1 MRHGIPIQGIKI
13 NWTTLTMLIT
23 TNNTSYQGSN
33 LETTASN
40 ALSDRIHLEG
50 PESGIV
56 AVNSIAGIAAM
67 PLSITCI
74 IGIPGAT
81 LVILRCAKSH

>member
-1 MRHGIPIQGIKI
+1 
-13 NWTTLTMLIT
+13 MLIT

-33 LETTASN
+33 LETTTSN

-50 PESGIV
+50 PESGIF

-67 PLSITCI
+67 PLSITRI